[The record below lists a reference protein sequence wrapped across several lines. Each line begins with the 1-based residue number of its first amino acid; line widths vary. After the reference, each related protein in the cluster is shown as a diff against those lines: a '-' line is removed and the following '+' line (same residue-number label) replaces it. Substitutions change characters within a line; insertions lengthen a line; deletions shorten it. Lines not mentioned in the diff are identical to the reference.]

1 MTEKKNFDVCE
12 EHAEQDFD
20 ELLLH
25 YAALNRKYELMEEFN
40 SCAKQAEEEGIEPSP
55 ELDAAIYSIIDD
67 LAKKG
72 KKIKTKRRYRKGF
85 TVAAILCLILLACPA
100 IAFAISP
107 AFRINV
113 MEMVSDWQ
121 DDHVSIRMSESDT
134 SDWIPEG
141 FTLVNEETDGYTTKK
156 EYEKND
162 QFITLMIYPKNT
174 NINIDN
180 ENTTYHQTHE
190 INGSK
195 AIVTEQDGVIDVIW
209 NYGNNMFLLTTN
221 LPLETALDMA
231 QKYNSQNT

>member
-1 MTEKKNFDVCE
+1 MTEKNNFDICE
-12 EHAEQDFD
+12 EHEERDFD

-25 YAALNRKYELMEEFN
+25 YAALNRKYELMEEFD

-55 ELDAAIYSIIDD
+55 ELDAAIYSMIGD

-100 IAFAISP
+100 IAFAVSP

-121 DDHVSIRMSESDT
+121 DDHVSIRMSESDA
-134 SDWIPEG
+134 SDWLPEG
-141 FTLVNEETDGYTTKK
+141 FTLVSEETDGYATIRK
-156 EYEKND
+156 YKNND
-162 QFITLMIYPKNT
+162 EFINLKIYYGGA

-180 ENTTYHQTHE
+180 ENNTHHNEYE
-190 INGSK
+190 INGRK
-195 AIVTEQDGVIDVIW
+195 AIVTQQPNLIHVIW
-209 NYGNNMFLLTTN
+209 HDDNNMFQLDTNLSLTTALN
-221 LPLETALDMA
+221 LAKRI
-231 QKYNSQNT
+231 Q

>member
-1 MTEKKNFDVCE
+1 MTEKKNFDICE

-72 KKIKTKRRYRKGF
+72 RKIKTKRRYRKGF

-100 IAFAISP
+100 IAFAVSP

-121 DDHVSIRMSESDT
+121 DDHVSIRMSESGS
-134 SDWIPEG
+134 SDWLPEG
-141 FTLVNEETDGYTTKK
+141 FTLVNEETNESLTYRK
-156 EYEKND
+156 YQNND
-162 QFITLMIYPKNT
+162 QFITLSIYPKNT
-174 NINIDN
+174 TINIDN
-180 ENTTYHQTHE
+180 EKTIYHNEYE
-190 INGSK
+190 INGNK
-195 AIVTEQDGVIDVIW
+195 AIVTQQTNLIDIIW
-209 NYGNNMFLLTTN
+209 SNDNNIFQLTTN
-221 LPLETALDMA
+221 LSLETALDMA
-231 QKYNSQNT
+231 KKI

>member
-1 MTEKKNFDVCE
+1 MTEKTNFDICE
-12 EHAEQDFD
+12 EHEEQDFD

-55 ELDAAIYSIIDD
+55 ELDAAIYSMIDD

-100 IAFAISP
+100 IAFVVSP

-121 DDHVSIRMSESDT
+121 DDHVSIRMSENDT
-134 SDWIPEG
+134 SDWVPEG
-141 FTLVNEETDGYTTKK
+141 FTLVNEETNESLTYRK
-156 EYEKND
+156 YQNND
-162 QFITLMIYPKNT
+162 HFITLSIYPKNT
-174 NINIDN
+174 TINIDN
-180 ENTTYHQTHE
+180 EKTIYHNEYE
-190 INGSK
+190 INGSR
-195 AIVTEQDGVIDVIW
+195 AIVAEQADIINIIW
-209 NYGNNMFLLTTN
+209 NDDNNMFQLTTN
-221 LPLETALDMA
+221 LHLETALNIA
-231 QKYNSQNT
+231 KKIQ

>member
-1 MTEKKNFDVCE
+1 MTEKTNFDICE
-12 EHAEQDFD
+12 EHEEQDFD

-55 ELDAAIYSIIDD
+55 ELDAAIYSMIDD

-100 IAFAISP
+100 IAFAVSP
-107 AFRINV
+107 AFRINF

-121 DDHVSIRMSESDT
+121 DDHVSIRMSESGT
-134 SDWIPEG
+134 SDWLPEG
-141 FTLVNEETDGYTTKK
+141 FTLVNEETNRSLTTR
-156 EYEKND
+156 EYKNND
-162 QFITLMIYPKNT
+162 QFINLSIYSSGA

-180 ENTTYHQTHE
+180 ENNTYHQEYE
-190 INGSK
+190 INGK
-195 AIVTEQDGVIDVIW
+195 PAIVTQQTALISVIW
-209 NYGNNMFLLTTN
+209 SDNNNMFALTTN
-221 LPLETALDMA
+221 LPLETALNMA
-231 QKYNSQNT
+231 SKI

>member
-1 MTEKKNFDVCE
+1 MTEKTNFDICE
-12 EHAEQDFD
+12 EHEEQDFD

-55 ELDAAIYSIIDD
+55 ELDAAIYSMIDD

-100 IAFAISP
+100 IAFAVSP

-121 DDHVSIRMSESDT
+121 DDHVSIRMSESDA
-134 SDWIPEG
+134 SDWVPEG
-141 FTLVNEETDGYTTKK
+141 FILVSEEQYNNICQTEYTNNDKFIRLKITTDL
-156 EYEKND
+156 
-162 QFITLMIYPKNT
+162 I

-180 ENTTYHQTHE
+180 ETTKYDQE
-190 INGSK
+190 YIINGNK
-195 AIVTEQDGVIDVIW
+195 VMVMEETNRIKVIW
-209 NYGNNMFLLTTN
+209 NNNDKMFNLTTN
-221 LPLETALDMA
+221 ISKEETLEMVG
-231 QKYNSQNT
+231 QIQ

>member
-1 MTEKKNFDVCE
+1 MTEKTNFDICE
-12 EHAEQDFD
+12 EHEEQDFD

-55 ELDAAIYSIIDD
+55 ELDAAIYSMIGD

-100 IAFAISP
+100 IAFAVSP

-113 MEMVSDWQ
+113 MELVSDWH

-134 SDWIPEG
+134 SDWLPEG
-141 FTLVNEETDGYTTKK
+141 FTLVYEEANSSLTTR
-156 EYEKND
+156 EYKNND
-162 QFITLMIYPKNT
+162 QFINFSIYSSDAS
-174 NINIDN
+174 INIDN
-180 ENTTYHQTHE
+180 ENNIYHQEYE
-190 INGSK
+190 INGSS
-195 AIVTEQDGVIDVIW
+195 AIVTQQPGLISVIW
-209 NYGNNMFLLTTN
+209 GDNNNMFALTTN
-221 LPLETALDMA
+221 LPLETALNMA
-231 QKYNSQNT
+231 SKI